1 MPRAERLFDLL
12 QILRRHRQPVSGA
25 SLAGELGISL
35 RTLYRD
41 IAALQRLGAEVDGE
55 PGVGYVLRPGFLLP
69 PLMFAEEEM
78 EAVMLGIRWVAERGD
93 PRLAAAARE
102 ARARIGAVLPAEL
115 RDRLGT
121 PALLIGPEAAVA
133 TGSVDLA
140 LLRDALRRERT
151 LRLVYRD
158 QSGAETERTVWP
170 VVLGFFDRMRMLV
183 AWCELRGGFRHFRTD
198 RMVAATVTDERPPR
212 RRAALLKAWQESE
225 GIRPIDC

>member
-25 SLAGELGISL
+25 SLAGELGVSL

-93 PRLAAAARE
+93 PRLAAAACD

-115 RDRLGT
+115 RDRIGT
-121 PALLIGPEAAVA
+121 PSLLIGPESA
-133 TGSVDLA
+133 GSADTVDLA
-140 LLRDALRRERT
+140 LLRDALRRERK
-151 LRLVYRD
+151 LALVYRD

-170 VVLGFFDRMRMLV
+170 VALGFFDRMRMLV
-183 AWCELRGGFRHFRTD
+183 AWCELRDGFRHFRTD
-198 RMVAATVTDERPPR
+198 RMVSATVTDQRPPR
-212 RRAALLKAWQESE
+212 RRAALLTAWRESE
-225 GIRPIDC
+225 GIRCMDC